1 MVQKVM
7 TALLIGG
14 ALVLAACETLTPQPF
29 DIAKFDSLKP
39 GVTTKSEA
47 VQILGEPTS
56 RGSSLN
62 DHTTLMYNYTGPS
75 SNLIVAV
82 LFDPQEKFV
91 RYRMYEDMN
100 R

>member
-1 MVQKVM
+1 MRFVAMMPAV
-7 TALLIGG
+7 AI
-14 ALVLAACETLTPQPF
+14 VLAACETMAPQPF

-62 DHTTLMYNYTGPS
+62 DHTTLMYEYTGAQRD
-75 SNLIVAV
+75 LTVAV
-82 LFDPQEKFV
+82 LFDPDEKFV
-91 RYRMYEDMN
+91 RYRMYGID

>member
-1 MVQKVM
+1 MRFVAMLPV
-7 TALLIGG
+7 AAI
-14 ALVLAACETLTPQPF
+14 VLAACETMAPQPF
-29 DIAKFDSLKP
+29 DIAKFDSLKA

-62 DHTTLMYNYTGPS
+62 DHTTLRYDYAGPS
-75 SNLIVAV
+75 SNLIVVV
-82 LFDPQEKFV
+82 LFDPQERFV
-91 RYRMYEDMN
+91 RYRMYEDTN

>member
-1 MVQKVM
+1 MRFVGTLPV
-7 TALLIGG
+7 AAI
-14 ALVLAACETLTPQPF
+14 VLAACETMAPQPF
-29 DIAKFDSLKP
+29 DIARFDGLKP

-62 DHTTLMYNYTGPS
+62 NHTTLRYDYAGAS
-75 SNLIVAV
+75 STLIVVV

-91 RYRMYEDMN
+91 RYRMYEDTN

>member
-1 MVQKVM
+1 MRYVAMLPVAAIM
-7 TALLIGG
+7 
-14 ALVLAACETLTPQPF
+14 LAACETMAPQPF

-56 RGSSLN
+56 RAPSLN
-62 DHTTLMYNYTGPS
+62 NHTTLMYNYTGPS
-75 SNLIVAV
+75 GGLIVAV

-91 RYRMYEDMN
+91 RYRMYSDAN
-100 R
+100 G